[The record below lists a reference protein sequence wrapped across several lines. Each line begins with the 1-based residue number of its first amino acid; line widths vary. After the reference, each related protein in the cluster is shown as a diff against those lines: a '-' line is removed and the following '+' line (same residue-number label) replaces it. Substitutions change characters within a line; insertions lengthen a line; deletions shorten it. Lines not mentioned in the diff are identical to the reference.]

1 MASAELSLQL
11 ALKPLFSLEHY
22 TVNPINP
29 RVSVVIPIHNEA
41 ALLER
46 AIADLF
52 RELEH
57 RSIVLYELLLVENGS
72 TDGTLAVLE
81 RLARGLPVVRLLR
94 SETASYGYALAAG
107 MRAATG
113 DLIVNFDLD
122 YIDVEFL
129 ALATALYSFKLDII
143 IGSKNLFLQ

>member
-1 MASAELSLQL
+1 M
-11 ALKPLFSLEHY
+11 
-22 TVNPINP
+22 NPINP

-113 DLIVNFDLD
+113 DLMG
-122 YIDVEFL
+122 
-129 ALATALYSFKLDII
+129 TSTWTT
-143 IGSKNLFLQ
+143 